1 MATKQ
6 IGGAAQALDNDL
18 QTTLPFSE
26 LNNTATDTILFI
38 HGAFVDRNDWDLVTP
53 HFSKYHI
60 LLPDLPSHGQ
70 AERIGPFSKQLSAR
84 LLADLIRQH
93 AKGGRAHLVALSL
106 GAFVAI
112 ELASVHCDVVN
123 EMFISGLK
131 VMPVAYRTG
140 IAPYGLWLSQR
151 LESYVPLPL
160 VRWAMDGT
168 DMQGVDL
175 SRVTLPLCRA
185 IMSTIT
191 AESGDGEWA
200 KPWSARTCI
209 ISAGKAGIVPS
220 ADHPEDAVK
229 YRDIGRKG
237 NAETVAFMHHL
248 MRHPWNRQDPGLF
261 ARAARCWFERESLPA
276 GFVEL

>member
-1 MATKQ
+1 MASKQ
-6 IGGAAQALDNDL
+6 TDGATPALDDDL
-18 QTTLPFSE
+18 QTYLPFSE
-26 LNNTATDTILFI
+26 VNKNATATILFI
-38 HGAFVDRNDWDLVTP
+38 HGAFVDRNDWDQVTP
-53 HFSKYHI
+53 HLSKYHI
-60 LLPDLPSHGQ
+60 LLPDLPGHGQ
-70 AERIGPFSKQLSAR
+70 ADQIGPFSKQLSAR

-93 AKGGRAHLVALSL
+93 AKGGRAHIIALSL

-112 ELASVHCDVVN
+112 ELASVHSDVVN

-131 VMPVAYRTG
+131 VMPAPYRTG

-151 LESYVPLPL
+151 LESYIPLPL

-168 DMQGVDL
+168 DMQGIDL

-229 YRDIGRKG
+229 Y
-237 NAETVAFMHHL
+237 L
-248 MRHPWNRQDPGLF
+248 MRHPWNRQDPELF
-261 ARAARCWFERESLPA
+261 ARAAKCWFEGDPLPES
-276 GFVEL
+276 FIEL

>member
-1 MATKQ
+1 MASKQ
-6 IGGAAQALDNDL
+6 TDGATPALDDDL
-18 QTTLPFSE
+18 QTYLPFSE
-26 LNNTATDTILFI
+26 VNKNATATILFI
-38 HGAFVDRNDWDLVTP
+38 HGAFVDRNDWDQVTP
-53 HFSKYHI
+53 HLSKYHI
-60 LLPDLPSHGQ
+60 LLPDLPGHGQ
-70 AERIGPFSKQLSAR
+70 ADQIGPFSKQLSAR

-93 AKGGRAHLVALSL
+93 AKGGRAHIIALSL

-112 ELASVHCDVVN
+112 ELASVHSDVVN

-131 VMPVAYRTG
+131 VMPAPYRTG
-140 IAPYGLWLSQR
+140 IAPY
-151 LESYVPLPL
+151 

-168 DMQGVDL
+168 DMQGIDL

-209 ISAGKAGIVPS
+209 ISPGKAGIVPS

-237 NAETVAFMHHL
+237 NAETVVFTHPL
-248 MRHPWNRQDPGLF
+248 MRHPWNRQDPELF
-261 ARAARCWFERESLPA
+261 ARAAKCWFEGDPLPES
-276 GFVEL
+276 FIEL